1 MQTLLPISLLI
12 GVVLYGC
19 SASRLIEADRISA
32 STMNSLMPG
41 LRVLVLGDD
50 PAAVKP
56 VGEDLQR
63 MGVTLVDSK
72 RLQGLFGKH
81 RLESMNIRQW
91 QATLLQ
97 IARLSG
103 TDLLVF
109 VDVGM
114 RVDFPSVVV
123 KGVDVE
129 TGEVLWNGSAVHN
142 PIVTSMDYGTVIT
155 RMARRALLN
164 GLTNP
169 QDDGRTTLSS
179 VP

>member
-91 QATLLQ
+91 QAILLQ
-97 IARLSG
+97 IARLS
-103 TDLLVF
+103 
-109 VDVGM
+109 
-114 RVDFPSVVV
+114 
-123 KGVDVE
+123 
-129 TGEVLWNGSAVHN
+129 
-142 PIVTSMDYGTVIT
+142 
-155 RMARRALLN
+155 
-164 GLTNP
+164 
-169 QDDGRTTLSS
+169 
-179 VP
+179 